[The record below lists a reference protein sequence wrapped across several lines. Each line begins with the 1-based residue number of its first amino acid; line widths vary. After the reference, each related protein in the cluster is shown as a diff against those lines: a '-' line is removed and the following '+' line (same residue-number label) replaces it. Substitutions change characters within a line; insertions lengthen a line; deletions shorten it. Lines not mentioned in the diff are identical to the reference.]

1 MIYAHS
7 LILQNNEIMY
17 MKMME
22 SIFPYYGV
30 FQVDTPSVMS
40 KIDKTLLCICTSIIS
55 LNRSNTSQYSHENLD
70 PHVILYLLIA

>member
-1 MIYAHS
+1 MIYAHI
-7 LILQNNEIMY
+7 LILQNNEIMD

-22 SIFPYYGV
+22 SILSYCKV
-30 FQVDTPSVMS
+30 FKVDTPSVMS

-70 PHVILYLLIA
+70 PNVILYLLVA